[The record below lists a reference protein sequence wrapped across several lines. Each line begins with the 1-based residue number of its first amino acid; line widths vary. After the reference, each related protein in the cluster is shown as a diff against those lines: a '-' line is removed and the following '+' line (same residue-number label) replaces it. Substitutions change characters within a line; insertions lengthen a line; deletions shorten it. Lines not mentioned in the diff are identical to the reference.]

1 MAFFFSFF
9 SFEMNILRF
18 QFKIKFGE
26 KNFLGS
32 AVSIRTFSSRKKMKQ
47 LLLTNFKSKAMTN
60 FIIKTHRKDTI
71 YTKPHLF
78 ILNKGMNSGKPQ
90 KEQFTNSFVLIFEK
104 VEDCENI
111 FFVAYSLWQTKFW
124 HPFLIGSVIPF
135 LRLPDFKKE
144 FNPQSSLMMVE
155 HEQHQKNVAALKL
168 LEKKEKQYK
177 EDIHLINDLRK
188 AILYRYCR
196 K

>member
-1 MAFFFSFF
+1 MP
-9 SFEMNILRF
+9 
-18 QFKIKFGE
+18 
-26 KNFLGS
+26 
-32 AVSIRTFSSRKKMKQ
+32 
-47 LLLTNFKSKAMTN
+47 N

-71 YTKPHLF
+71 YLKPHLF

-90 KEQFTNSFVLIFEK
+90 KEQFTNSFVVIFEK
-104 VEDCENI
+104 EEDCESL

-144 FNPQSSLMMVE
+144 FNPQASLMMLE
-155 HEQHQKNVAALKL
+155 HEQHLKNVAALKL

-177 EDIHLINDLRK
+177 EDINLINDLRR

>member
-1 MAFFFSFF
+1 MP
-9 SFEMNILRF
+9 
-18 QFKIKFGE
+18 
-26 KNFLGS
+26 
-32 AVSIRTFSSRKKMKQ
+32 
-47 LLLTNFKSKAMTN
+47 N
-60 FIIKTHRKDTI
+60 FIIKTHRKDTA
-71 YTKPHLF
+71 YSKPHLF

-90 KEQFTNSFVLIFEK
+90 KEQFTNSFVVIFEK
-104 VEDCENI
+104 EEDCESL

-144 FNPQSSLMMVE
+144 FNPQASLMLLE
-155 HEQHQKNVAALKL
+155 HEQHLKNVAALKL

-177 EDIHLINDLRK
+177 EDIMLINDLRK